1 MEEKL
6 KSANIQT
13 NESESVLYRRHQDL
27 TLQVQEKDAAIQRLE
42 TQLEKQVADRDEKC
56 PFMFIKC
63 ALGSSADCFL
73 WSSGLSQSPGG

>member
-6 KSANIQT
+6 KSANIHT
-13 NESESVLYRRHQDL
+13 SESESVLYRRHQEL
-27 TLQVQEKDAAIQRLE
+27 TIQVEEKDAAIQRLE
-42 TQLEKQVADRDEKC
+42 TQLGKQVADREQKC

-63 ALGSSADCFL
+63 ASGSSADCFL

>member
-13 NESESVLYRRHQDL
+13 SESESVLYRRHQDL
-27 TLQVQEKDAAIQRLE
+27 TIQVQEKDAAIQRLE
-42 TQLEKQVADRDEKC
+42 TQLEKQVADQQKC
-56 PFMFIKC
+56 PSMFIKC

-73 WSSGLSQSPGG
+73 WSPGLSQSPGG